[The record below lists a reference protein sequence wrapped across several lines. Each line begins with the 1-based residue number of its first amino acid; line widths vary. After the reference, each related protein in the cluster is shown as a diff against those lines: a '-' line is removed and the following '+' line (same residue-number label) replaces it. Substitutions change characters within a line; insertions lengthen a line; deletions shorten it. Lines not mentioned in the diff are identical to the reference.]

1 MNVQKFLHLA
11 QQPKFCEQSME
22 PQQKMRRQREKTLQI
37 PEGPLCNLGPRMG
50 KILLVIGSI
59 HTLNAFASWETEAF
73 QL

>member
-1 MNVQKFLHLA
+1 M
-11 QQPKFCEQSME
+11 EQ
-22 PQQKMRRQREKTLQI
+22 QQKMRRQREKTLQI
-37 PEGPLCNLGPRMG
+37 PEGPLCNPGPRMG